1 MGFFT
6 NGRERAKD
14 DRVLFI
20 STNRGIPSMSPASK
34 RKTQRQTGDLDAL
47 DRGIGAS
54 GTTDAG
60 SFPDRASGPDWDRG
74 PDEFGRPLRGE
85 VQSEDF
91 VSVASEA
98 IKATARAA
106 TAQASDVVS
115 NAGAQIAQSL
125 SAEKD
130 RGADSMRRFAR
141 AMGNAAGEL
150 DQQSPSIARYLQDAA
165 HSVESFSDSIRN
177 RDLRQLTDEATNFA
191 KSQPA
196 LFFAGAVVAGF
207 AIARFLKSTPPEVHQ
222 GSHITGADGAW
233 TE

>member
-1 MGFFT
+1 
-6 NGRERAKD
+6 
-14 DRVLFI
+14 
-20 STNRGIPSMSPASK
+20 MSPASK

-54 GTTDAG
+54 GTTEAG